1 MTAPGTRRRIAYVSF
16 STGAYDSRTER
27 MACSVLD
34 AGHEVIAYARW
45 EPGLPLIEERDG
57 YRLVRVP
64 VDTMMAIPG
73 LAGRARRRL
82 ARQVAASEVG
92 AGRAAGSAT
101 EPAAGSVAAA
111 APAARPADPR
121 AVGPLAAVP
130 PSRGLTGRVR
140 RTAEGTVLFEPL
152 RRVRDLARL
161 PRRWLLFPASLRA
174 FAVALDAVAEPAD
187 LWHGMSIQG
196 LPAVVRRK
204 GRSGGVAVYDSRD
217 IYMHARELARVGG
230 LRRRLFEAAER
241 RWAHACD
248 AVLTV
253 NDEYAAILERQL
265 RVPRPAVV
273 MNCPARWTP
282 PEPRPDLIRTALGLE
297 PGIRVVLYQGGLFSE
312 RGIEQSMDAILRV
325 PDAVLVLLGYGRL
338 RASLAETIEREP
350 YRGKVFLLDAV
361 PPSELLG
368 WTASA
373 DVMVMAIQPSSLN
386 HRHTTPN
393 KLFEAMAAGVP
404 VVASDLP
411 GMARIVRETG
421 CGALCDPTSPDALAV
436 AIRELLDASPGE
448 REAMRGRCL
457 AAARDRYNWE
467 SQVGT
472 LLALYDRLL
481 AGAPQRLR

>member
-1 MTAPGTRRRIAYVSF
+1 VTGRDRRRRIAFVSF

-27 MACSVLD
+27 MARSVLD
-34 AGHEVIAYARW
+34 AGHDVVAYARW
-45 EPGLPLIEERDG
+45 EPGLPLIEQRDG

-64 VDTMMAIPG
+64 VDTRMAIPG

-82 ARQVAASEVG
+82 AAQVAASE
-92 AGRAAGSAT
+92 AAAG
-101 EPAAGSVAAA
+101 A
-111 APAARPADPR
+111 APATPVAGAAGAAPATRAADPR
-121 AVGPLAAVP
+121 AVGPLAATP
-130 PSRGLTGRVR
+130 PARGLTGRVR
-140 RTAEGTVLFEPL
+140 RAAQGTWLFEPL

-161 PRRWLLFPASLRA
+161 PRRWFLFPASLRA
-174 FAVALDAVAEPAD
+174 FAIALDQVAEPAD

-204 GRSGGVAVYDSRD
+204 RRTGGAAVYDSRD

-230 LRRRLFEAAER
+230 LRRRLFETAER

-253 NDEYAAILERQL
+253 NDEYAAILQRQL
-265 RVPRPAVV
+265 RVPLPAVV

-282 PEPRPDLIRTALGLE
+282 PEPRPDRIREALGIA
-297 PGIRVVLYQGGLFSE
+297 PGSSVVLYQGGLFSE
-312 RGIEQSMDAILRV
+312 RGIEQSMDAILDV
-325 PDAVLVLLGYGRL
+325 PEAVLVLLGYGRL
-338 RASLAETIEREP
+338 KASLAEIVARDP

-361 PPSELLG
+361 PPAELLI

-404 VVASDLP
+404 VVASNLP
-411 GMARIVRETG
+411 GMATIVRATG
-421 CGALCDPTSPDALAV
+421 CGVLCDPTSPSSIAA
-436 AIRELLDASPGE
+436 AIRGLLDAPPEE
-448 REAMRGRCL
+448 RAALRSGCL

-481 AGAPQRLR
+481 SSASARAR